1 MQNATC
7 QKSKSLFKNHRKTYG
22 LGASEGQVNLLR
34 AEKCSSNHLK
44 HNDSRG
50 AFLNFCKLLRAGKL
64 QSGLQNAKRENR
76 HQKTIGFHD
85 RNGGPN
91 GHFAPKTLLKPL

>member
-1 MQNATC
+1 MRLG

-34 AEKCSSNHLK
+34 AENCSSYHLK

-50 AFLNFCKLLRAGKL
+50 AFLNFSKVGCTGKL
-64 QSGLQNAKRENR
+64 QSALQNAKRENR
-76 HQKTIGFHD
+76 DQKTIGFHD
-85 RNGGPN
+85 RNGGPK
-91 GHFAPKTLLKPL
+91 GHFAPKAVLKPL